1 MLILLNLALA
11 LAQIALA
18 PWAAAYYRQ
27 PRVAD
32 LLRWQAL
39 LYLPTPFIALSYAQL
54 CRRMDFKRQ
63 AQVFTIASVASAAA
77 ALAGALAGLGVWTLV
92 LAPIVL
98 FTVRAIGMTIAAG
111 GVGSSG
117 EGRVGKECVSTCRL
131 RWAPEP

>member
-77 ALAGALAGLGVWTLV
+77 ALAGALAGRGVWTQIGR
-92 LAPIVL
+92 AP
-98 FTVRAIGMTIAAG
+98 
-111 GVGSSG
+111 
-117 EGRVGKECVSTCRL
+117 CRESVC
-131 RWAPEP
+131 RYV

>member
-77 ALAGALAGLGVWTLV
+77 ALAGALAGLGVWTLEIGR
-92 LAPIVL
+92 APC
-98 FTVRAIGMTIAAG
+98 R
-111 GVGSSG
+111 
-117 EGRVGKECVSTCRL
+117 KECVITCRS
-131 RWAPEP
+131 RWSPYH

>member
-1 MLILLNLALA
+1 MLILLNLALP

-77 ALAGALAGLGVWTLV
+77 ALAGALDGLGVWSLL

-98 FTVRAIGMTIAAG
+98 FTVRASGMTIAAG
-111 GVGSSG
+111 WVVRRTFAFRGRAPLARPG
-117 EGRVGKECVSTCRL
+117 ERRFG
-131 RWAPEP
+131 